1 MRTQDRLTEDLHLR
15 VSKQFHEQLQETA
28 QRHHLK
34 PSALT
39 RHLLMKYLPLFE
51 KTFLT
56 ADVHQ

>member
-15 VSKQFHEQLQETA
+15 VSKRFHEQLHEIA

-39 RHLLMKYLPLFE
+39 RHLLMKHLPDYQKNL
-51 KTFLT
+51 LT
-56 ADVHQ
+56 TDVHL